1 MSLSDTLLISS
12 SGMRAQADRLRVVAE
27 NLANAHSTAESA
39 DGEPYRR
46 KLVTFANVLDK
57 AQGIA
62 QVKVVKRGF
71 DPSPFLLKYDPS
83 HPAANAEG
91 YVQYPN
97 VNTIVEMMDMREAR
111 RGYEANLNVI
121 EVSKAMLNQT
131 LALLR

>member
-1 MSLSDTLLISS
+1 MSLSDTLFISS

-27 NLANAHSTAESA
+27 NLANAHSTAESP

-46 KLVTFANVLDK
+46 KVVTFENVLDK
-57 AQGIA
+57 ERGIA
-62 QVKVVKRGF
+62 QVKVVKRGY
-71 DPSPFLLKYDPS
+71 DPSPFTLKYDPS

-97 VNTIVEMMDMREAR
+97 VNTIIEMMDMREAR